1 MGKDKLIQLEK
12 IDEAY
17 PLRKIQV
24 IIKIIALTFPEA
36 GRLFFMC
43 KIQNGN
49 NYINR
54 GQYNHEFFVCTH
66 IHFLLIKYTIKMII
80 INKVLTHFQK
90 INIDWR

>member
-36 GRLFFMC
+36 GRLFFMR
-43 KIQNGN
+43 KTQNGN
-49 NYINR
+49 NYINH
-54 GQYNHEFFVCTH
+54 G
-66 IHFLLIKYTIKMII
+66 
-80 INKVLTHFQK
+80 
-90 INIDWR
+90 